1 LSRVGT
7 GLAQGRRTIFEASA
21 GCAHYLESI

>member
-1 LSRVGT
+1 VGT